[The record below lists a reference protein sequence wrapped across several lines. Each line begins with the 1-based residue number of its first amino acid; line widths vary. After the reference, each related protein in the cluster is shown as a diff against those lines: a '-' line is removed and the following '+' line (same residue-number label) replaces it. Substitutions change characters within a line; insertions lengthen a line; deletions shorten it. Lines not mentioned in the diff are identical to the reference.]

1 MSCLWKKY
9 PSITKSNIMK
19 IFKCPNCKD
28 VKTKKDNITL
38 VHCPCG
44 EFMEQVDKQHQPIT
58 SITLSL
64 NKVDLDVLN
73 SATQPNIDPK
83 VSLKALC
90 GDILI
95 KEYQQQVRD
104 TK

>member
-1 MSCLWKKY
+1 
-9 PSITKSNIMK
+9 MK

-28 VKTKKDNITL
+28 VRTKKDNITL

-44 EFMEQVDKQHQPIT
+44 EFMIQVDEQHQPIIT
-58 SITLSL
+58 SITISL
-64 NKVDLDVLN
+64 NKVDVDVLN
-73 SATQPNIDPK
+73 SATQPNIEPK